1 MSKRSEMLR
10 QQNREIEKAAR
21 AQMSNAHALGLKRGT
36 YAVAQIV
43 LNKANDES
51 KSIEDRLA
59 DIVEFCSKARNPD
72 PEQDEDMQ
80 DGMQDNI
87 QDDAPSESST
97 EDGHQA

>member
-51 KSIEDRLA
+51 KSVEERLT
-59 DIVEFCSKARNPD
+59 DIIEFCSKARNPD
-72 PEQDEDMQ
+72 PKHDDMQ

-87 QDDAPSESST
+87 QDDAPSESSV